1 MGYYEDLFAESNL
14 EKELKEKRDALDNAF
29 TESAEYKAYLNSIS
43 EINHQIYEEASKRWN
58 SVHEKYK
65 EKNRE
70 KVRFVSKD
78 FSYVQPIENDK
89 INSLKESVR
98 FLSEKD
104 RERFLRDII
113 QEFKYD
119 SLNDYENPTTTIDDI
134 KELQKILVQCVIN
147 FVGEKNLK
155 DIDEIHFSFDGIQD
169 SVEQSEWVSSS
180 DSSISAIGNQEE
192 KDSGMIARR
201 LIGNYY

>member
-14 EKELKEKRDALDNAF
+14 EKE
-29 TESAEYKAYLNSIS
+29 
-43 EINHQIYEEASKRWN
+43 
-58 SVHEKYK
+58 
-65 EKNRE
+65 
-70 KVRFVSKD
+70 
-78 FSYVQPIENDK
+78 
-89 INSLKESVR
+89 
-98 FLSEKD
+98 
-104 RERFLRDII
+104 
-113 QEFKYD
+113 
-119 SLNDYENPTTTIDDI
+119 
-134 KELQKILVQCVIN
+134 
-147 FVGEKNLK
+147 LK

>member
-1 MGYYEDLFAESNL
+1 MGYYNELFTKSDL
-14 EKELKEKRDALDNAF
+14 EKELIEKRDALDKAF
-29 TESAEYKAYLNSIS
+29 IESAEYKAYLNSIS
-43 EINHQIYEEASKRWN
+43 EINHQIFEEASKRWN
-58 SVHEKYK
+58 FVNEKYK

-78 FSYVQPIENDK
+78 FPYVQPIENDK
-89 INSLKESVR
+89 IDSLKESVR

-104 RERFLRDII
+104 RKRFLRDII

-119 SLNDYENPTTTIDDI
+119 YLNDYENPTTTIDDI
-134 KELQKILVQCVIN
+134 KELQKILAQCVIN

-155 DIDEIHFSFDGIQD
+155 DIDEIHFSFDGVQD
-169 SVEQSEWVSSS
+169 SVEQCEWVSSS
-180 DSSISAIGNQEE
+180 DSSISAIGDQEE
-192 KDSGMIARR
+192 KDNGMIERR

>member
-98 FLSEKD
+98 FLYYIRS
-104 RERFLRDII
+104 
-113 QEFKYD
+113 
-119 SLNDYENPTTTIDDI
+119 N
-134 KELQKILVQCVIN
+134 
-147 FVGEKNLK
+147 
-155 DIDEIHFSFDGIQD
+155 
-169 SVEQSEWVSSS
+169 
-180 DSSISAIGNQEE
+180 
-192 KDSGMIARR
+192 R
-201 LIGNYY
+201 LY